1 MFWCVG
7 ALQVDVAEHE
17 MGEIDGQ
24 ATNVTYD
31 EDGYEPGILDLID
44 CETMDGDSSQGVG
57 GSSFLDE
64 QQEKDRDDKRPEK
77 IGTEEAGEQM
87 VCRAVQAA
95 VDSSAAAYGM
105 CEWSVVCVCMG
116 ACVRESERVCVCTCA
131 PHTLIQQIDLQMQV
145 ALCQNSSNRRRAPP
159 MNVVSYA
166 RSQSTMAP

>member
-1 MFWCVG
+1 MVSCVG
-7 ALQVDVAEHE
+7 ALQADDAEHE
-17 MGEIDGQ
+17 IRAIDGQ
-24 ATNVTYD
+24 AIDVTCD
-31 EDGYEPGILDLID
+31 EDDYEPGSPDDMLRKT
-44 CETMDGDSSQGVG
+44 EEGDSSKGVG
-57 GSSFLDE
+57 SFLDE